1 MLREIWDTKAEWMV
15 IIDYGNKAGF
25 QCVGD
30 ARDYLLRKG
39 RKQAQRVAN
48 EAADSP
54 EGEPVAESSTT
65 GSTPALVG
73 TYVVAPVS
81 LILSMPLDST
91 VLTPTLVI

>member
-30 ARDYLLRKG
+30 AREYFLRKG
-39 RKQAQRVAN
+39 RKQVQRVAN
-48 EAADSP
+48 AVADP
-54 EGEPVAESSTT
+54 VGGEPIAESSTA

-73 TYVVAPVS
+73 THVVAPVS
-81 LILSMPLDST
+81 Q
-91 VLTPTLVI
+91 TPSVIQ